1 MPGLCVSPQSGGAA
15 ALRCTAPGR
24 RPLIDEGCICT
35 AFMRAQAFALLLPLA
50 HAWCCRACLKCM
62 CSIYGSCPATKAVP
76 LLDVPLR
83 QLSTAG
89 VAAFVDSLRPGGTR
103 DTCPPGCKLT
113 PLLNGSIFAERE
125 LDGTRLIDIVRQHEE
140 GLPSSA
146 VHNSTIRARHVEWLA
161 SLRLV
166 PAHALPAKEREERL
180 LGLLNRLREAVRAQ
194 QHPTNV
200 SIKRS
205 LRLEGASSR
214 FK

>member
-1 MPGLCVSPQSGGAA
+1 LTCLESTWTSATPARASRVMRVPTGFGAPGLV
-15 ALRCTAPGR
+15 
-24 RPLIDEGCICT
+24 I
-35 AFMRAQAFALLLPLA
+35 ALLMPLA
-50 HAWCCRACLKCM
+50 HAWCCRACSKCM

-125 LDGTRLIDIVRQHEE
+125 LTGARLIDIVRQHEE

-180 LGLLNRLREAVRAQ
+180 LGLLNRLREAVHLQ
-194 QHPTNV
+194 QQDTTNLSV
-200 SIKRS
+200 KRS
-205 LRLEGASSR
+205 LRALRQGPSKRYS
-214 FK
+214 